1 MFLLFQ
7 NKMFSTT
14 LTAVQLQF
22 SFDTRKEFYWGI
34 LSKPT
39 PLRVGVRQDWQ
50 RERLNYDDVAS
61 EASAD
66 PRGSSGAGQA
76 LQNCPQ

>member
-1 MFLLFQ
+1 MFF
-7 NKMFSTT
+7 TT

-50 RERLNYDDVAS
+50 REWLNYDVVAS

-66 PRGSSGAGQA
+66 PRGSSGAGEA

>member
-1 MFLLFQ
+1 
-7 NKMFSTT
+7 
-14 LTAVQLQF
+14 VQQQF
-22 SFDTRKEFYWGI
+22 CFYICKEFYWGI

-50 RERLNYDDVAS
+50 REWLNFDVVAS

-66 PRGSSGAGQA
+66 PRGSSGAGEA